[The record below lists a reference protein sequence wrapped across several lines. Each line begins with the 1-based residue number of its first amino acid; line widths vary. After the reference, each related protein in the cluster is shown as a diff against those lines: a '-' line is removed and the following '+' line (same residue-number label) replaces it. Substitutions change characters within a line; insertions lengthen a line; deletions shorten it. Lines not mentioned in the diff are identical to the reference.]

1 MDGDFTIAIL
11 EEFVIFIKIRTNIL
25 NIVELI

>member
-11 EEFVIFIKIRTNIL
+11 EEFVIFIKIRRNIL